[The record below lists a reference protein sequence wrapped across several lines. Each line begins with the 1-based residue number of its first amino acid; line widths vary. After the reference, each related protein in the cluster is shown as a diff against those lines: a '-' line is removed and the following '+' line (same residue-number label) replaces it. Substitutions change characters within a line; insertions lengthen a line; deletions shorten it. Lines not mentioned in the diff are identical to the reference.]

1 VAPGKIPQ
9 ENTTVTTRGTI
20 GDGGAE
26 LAADISY
33 YRAATGDEEATEI
46 SGSID
51 YVQEKTADGTK
62 GFSSGTLAF
71 TSSGETSNISYDMTV
86 EQSGAAAEV
95 NAPEFLPAAGISTS
109 DEAGLFAAL
118 GEIDQ
123 EEFSHSPATTRT
135 LGPSCSCLCE
145 LMGTEYLSAVS
156 LGRDYAAVSVL
167 REITFSLR
175 QGEVLGLF
183 GPNGSGKSTLLNILA
198 LADRPSVGGLR
209 IDGDDAAHKAVKLRR
224 KIGYVPQ
231 DVALFEELTVKDN
244 LLCWSRLPGREAKR
258 KALELAEVL
267 CLKTLLSKQ
276 VGALSGGMKRRV
288 NLAVCAY
295 F

>member
-1 VAPGKIPQ
+1 
-9 ENTTVTTRGTI
+9 
-20 GDGGAE
+20 
-26 LAADISY
+26 
-33 YRAATGDEEATEI
+33 
-46 SGSID
+46 
-51 YVQEKTADGTK
+51 
-62 GFSSGTLAF
+62 
-71 TSSGETSNISYDMTV
+71 
-86 EQSGAAAEV
+86 
-95 NAPEFLPAAGISTS
+95 
-109 DEAGLFAAL
+109 
-118 GEIDQ
+118 
-123 EEFSHSPATTRT
+123 
-135 LGPSCSCLCE
+135 
-145 LMGTEYLSAVS
+145 MGTEYLSAVS

-167 REITFSLR
+167 RDITFSLR

-267 CLKTLLSKQ
+267 CLKTLLS
-276 VGALSGGMKRRV
+276 
-288 NLAVCAY
+288 
-295 F
+295 